1 MANTSAP
8 GAKNRS
14 APLIHP
20 VVNLDLPVPAV
31 YKLDNGILLHAL
43 DFPGQEILKIEVI
56 FRAGRSCEVKRLTSR
71 TTARLLREGTSLQKS
86 AEIAEFFDFYG
97 ASVSIPSNLDT
108 ANIILYTLSRYAS
121 EVIPAFAGIIRDPVF
136 PDEELV
142 TYQRTGIQ
150 ELSVEL
156 EKVETV
162 AYRKVTELIFGEN
175 HPYGYNSVEADYLAL
190 QRTDLEAF
198 YDNWYRPE
206 NCFIVASGCVDEKVI
221 SELNQYLGGQWKR
234 SPDIPGFPAVSHTER
249 DVRPSKM
256 HISHPGSLQTAIKI
270 GRRAFGRNHPDYDGL
285 YVLNTVLGGY
295 FGSRLMTSI
304 REKKGFTYNIY
315 STLDAYLNDGCLYI
329 ATEVNTEN
337 TASAVRAI
345 LAEMKK
351 LREKPVDNEELGMV
365 RNYLLGMLL
374 NGLDGPLNVSDVVR
388 GLLAEGLPPS
398 VFSRLVDKINS
409 ITPAEIQQLAAKYLN
424 PDDYWIVTV
433 GQDTGPSAKIRQKNP
448 PTV

>member
-1 MANTSAP
+1 MT
-8 GAKNRS
+8 AKNRT
-14 APLIHP
+14 APPIHP
-20 VVNLDLPVPAV
+20 VTNLDLPEPVLHR
-31 YKLDNGILLHAL
+31 LDNGTPLYVL
-43 DFPGQEILKIEVI
+43 DFPGQEILKIEVV

-71 TTARLLREGTSLQKS
+71 TTARLLREGTSGKKS

-97 ASVSIPSNLDT
+97 ASFSIPSNLDT
-108 ANIILYTLSRYAS
+108 ANFILYTLSRYAPD
-121 EVIPAFAGIIRDPVF
+121 VIPAFAEVIRDPVF

-175 HPYGYNSVEADYLAL
+175 HPYGYNSVEDDYLSL
-190 QRTDLEAF
+190 QRTDLQAF
-198 YDNWYRPE
+198 YNNWYRPD
-206 NCFIVASGCVDEKVI
+206 NCFLVASGRVDDKVI
-221 SELNQYLGGQWKR
+221 AAINRHLGTDWKSTAAR
-234 SPDIPGFPAVSHTER
+234 QDLPEAGRGASSPK
-249 DVRPSKM
+249 PSKI
-256 HISHPGSLQTAIKI
+256 HISHPGSLQTAIKV

-315 STLDAYLNDGCLYI
+315 STLDAYLNDGCFYI

-351 LREKPVDNEELGMV
+351 LREKPIGEEELGMV

-374 NGLDGPLNVSDVVR
+374 NGLDGPLNVSDIVR
-388 GLLAEGLPPS
+388 GLLAEGLPLS
-398 VFSRLVDKINS
+398 VFSRLVNKINT
-409 ITPAEIQQLAAKYLN
+409 ITPGEIQHLACKYLN
-424 PDDYWIVTV
+424 PDDFWIVTV
-433 GQDTGPSAKIRQKNP
+433 GQDTSPTRKIQRKNP
-448 PTV
+448 QIV

>member
-1 MANTSAP
+1 MANTSVLTEINRNAP
-8 GAKNRS
+8 PIN
-14 APLIHP
+14 P
-20 VVNLDLPVPAV
+20 VINLDLPEPAV
-31 YKLDNGILLHAL
+31 HKLDNGILLFAM
-43 DFPGQEILKIEVI
+43 DFPGQEILKIEVV
-56 FRAGRSCEVKRLTSR
+56 FKAGRSCEVKRLTSR
-71 TTARLLREGTSLQKS
+71 TTARLIREGTSRKKS

-97 ASVSIPSNLDT
+97 ASVSLPSNLDT
-108 ANIILYTLSRYAS
+108 ANVILYTLSRYAS
-121 EVIPAFAGIIRDPVF
+121 EVMPVFAEIIRDPVF
-136 PDEELV
+136 PEEELV

-150 ELSVEL
+150 ELAVEL

-175 HPYGYNSVEADYLAL
+175 HPYGYNSVEADYQAL
-190 QRTDLEAF
+190 QSADLLAF
-198 YDNWYRPE
+198 YDNWYHPD
-206 NCFIVASGCVDEKVI
+206 NCFIVASGCVDDNI
-221 SELNQYLGGQWKR
+221 IAALNRYLGTDWSAVADKPGQ
-234 SPDIPGFPAVSHTER
+234 PLVSHTDTSGKPAR
-249 DVRPSKM
+249 I

-285 YVLNTVLGGY
+285 YVLNTILGGY

-351 LREKPVDNEELGMV
+351 LREKPVQIEELSMV

-388 GLLAEGLPPS
+388 GLLAEGLPLS
-398 VFSRLVDKINS
+398 VFSRLVNKINS
-409 ITPAEIQQLAAKYLN
+409 ITPEEIQNLAFRYLN
-424 PDDYWIVTV
+424 PEDYWIVTV
-433 GQDTGPSAKIRQKNP
+433 GQDTSPPRKIQRKNP
-448 PTV
+448 QTD

>member
-1 MANTSAP
+1 LANATVLT
-8 GAKNRS
+8 AKNRN
-14 APLIHP
+14 APPIHP
-20 VVNLDLPVPAV
+20 VTSLDLPEPAV
-31 YKLDNGILLHAL
+31 HKLDNGVLLYVL
-43 DFPGQEILKIEVI
+43 DFPGQEILKIEAV

-71 TTARLLREGTSLQKS
+71 TTARLLREGTSLKKS

-108 ANIILYTLSRYAS
+108 ANIILYTLSRYAPD
-121 EVIPAFAGIIRDPVF
+121 VIPAFAEVIRDPVF
-136 PDEELV
+136 PDEELA

-175 HPYGYNSVEADYLAL
+175 HPYGYNSVENDYLAL
-190 QRTDLEAF
+190 QRTDLQAF
-198 YDNWYRPE
+198 YANWYRPD
-206 NCFIVASGCVDEKVI
+206 NCFIVASGCVDDKVI
-221 SELNQYLGGQWKR
+221 AALNRHLGTDWNVSAIGMGM
-234 SPDIPGFPAVSHTER
+234 PVVSHAESEEK
-249 DVRPSKM
+249 PSKI
-256 HISHPGSLQTAIKI
+256 HISHPGSLQTAIKV

-315 STLDAYLNDGCLYI
+315 STLDAYVNDGCFYI

-351 LREKPVDNEELGMV
+351 LREKPVGNEELGMV

-374 NGLDGPLNVSDVVR
+374 NGLDGPLNVSDIIR
-388 GLLAEGLPPS
+388 GLLAEELPLS
-398 VFSRLVDKINS
+398 VFSRLVNKINT
-409 ITPAEIQQLAAKYLN
+409 ITPAEIQQLACKYLN
-424 PDDYWIVTV
+424 PDDFWIVTV
-433 GQDTGPSAKIRQKNP
+433 GQDAKP
-448 PTV
+448 PVKIQRKKPQIV

>member
-1 MANTSAP
+1 MTE
-8 GAKNRS
+8 KNRN
-14 APLIHP
+14 APPINP
-20 VVNLDLPVPAV
+20 VINLDLPEPTVH
-31 YKLDNGILLHAL
+31 KLNNGILLFAL
-43 DFPGQEILKIEVI
+43 NFPGQEILKIEVV
-56 FRAGRSCEVKRLTSR
+56 FKVGRSCEVKRLTSR
-71 TTARLLREGTSLQKS
+71 TTARLIREGTSRKKS

-121 EVIPAFAGIIRDPVF
+121 EVIPVFAEVIRDPVF
-136 PDEELV
+136 PEEELV

-150 ELSVEL
+150 ELAVEL

-175 HPYGYNSVEADYLAL
+175 HPYGYNSVEADYQAL
-190 QRTDLEAF
+190 QRTDLQAF
-198 YDNWYRPE
+198 YRNWYHPD
-206 NCFIVASGCVDEKVI
+206 NCFIVASGCVDDIVI
-221 SELNQYLGGQWKR
+221 AALNQHLGTDW
-234 SPDIPGFPAVSHTER
+234 SAVSDKPDQPAISHT
-249 DVRPSKM
+249 DTSGKPAKI

-285 YVLNTVLGGY
+285 YVLNTILGGY
-295 FGSRLMTSI
+295 FGSRLMTII

-315 STLDAYLNDGCLYI
+315 STLDAYLDDGCLYI

-351 LREKPVDNEELGMV
+351 LREKPVQIEELRMV
-365 RNYLLGMLL
+365 QNYLLGMLL

-388 GLLAEGLPPS
+388 GLLAEGLPLS
-398 VFSRLVDKINS
+398 VFGRLVSKINS
-409 ITPAEIQQLAAKYLN
+409 ITPEEIQNLAIRYLN
-424 PDDYWIVTV
+424 PEDYWIVTV
-433 GQDTGPSAKIRQKNP
+433 GQDASSPRKI
-448 PTV
+448 